1 MLWLR
6 RLSRWMEDHPFRV
19 DLIATVLGMIFAI
32 PLTTVLIGYS
42 AVDWW
47 VPFLMFAPL
56 PWRRTR
62 PVISGVLIHGFA
74 FLHWLAGMGV
84 VFPADFAVLVA
95 IYSVAGHGPVIASRL
110 SLASGLLGSML
121 VGLGIARMDVNF
133 GTAFAFAFSTAA
145 LVLAAWA
152 MGTMRAARRERWEA
166 IANRAVQL
174 ERDSVQ
180 QRRLTIAAERAR
192 IAREMHDVVAH
203 SLSIIIAQ
211 ADGGRYA
218 AESKPELAAESLET
232 IAETGRAAL
241 ADMRKILGV
250 LRSDNS
256 EDDSTAPQPSLGD
269 IRALIEQSKSAGMRI
284 SFVETGRSVPLP
296 AGAEMVLY
304 RVCQES
310 LTNVRK
316 HAGPDPNV
324 TIALNWEAT
333 SVRLVIKDDGRGAA
347 AASDTVGHGLLGI
360 RERAGILGAIVTM
373 GPRPGGGFQ
382 IEFELP
388 LPKKQA
394 LTEEE
399 TRWQTPT

>member
-1 MLWLR
+1 MD
-6 RLSRWMEDHPFRV
+6 DHPFRV
-19 DLIATVLGMIFAI
+19 DLIATGLAMLFAA
-32 PLTTVLIGYS
+32 PFATVLVGY
-42 AVDWW
+42 ADATPW
-47 VPFLMFAPL
+47 VTIALFAPL

-62 PVISGVLIHGFA
+62 PVVSAVLVHAFA

-84 VFPADFAVLVA
+84 MFPGDFAVLVA
-95 IYSVAGHGPVIASRL
+95 IYSVAAHGPAIASRL
-110 SLASGLLGSML
+110 GLASGLFGSL
-121 VGLGIARMDVNF
+121 LIGFGAARMHLDF
-133 GTAFAFAFSTAA
+133 GFAFAFSFSAAA

-174 ERDSVQ
+174 ERDSIQ
-180 QRRLTIAAERAR
+180 QRHLAIAAERAR

-218 AESKPELAAESLET
+218 AETKPDLAAESLGT

-250 LRSDNS
+250 LRSDHH
-256 EDDSTAPQPSLGD
+256 EDEPTAPQPSLGD
-269 IRALIEQSKSAGMRI
+269 IRGLIEQSKKAGMRI
-284 SFVETGRSVPLP
+284 SFAEVGRASALP

-316 HAGPDPNV
+316 HAGPDPSV
-324 TIALNWEAT
+324 TVALNWELT
-333 SVRLVIKDDGRGAA
+333 SVRLLIADDGRGAA

-360 RERAGILGAIVTM
+360 RERASILGATVTM
-373 GPRPGGGFQ
+373 GPRPGGGFH

-388 LPKKQA
+388 LPQQRE

-399 TRWQTPT
+399 TQWQMPM